1 MNRLLILFLFFALV
15 SCKNDKTA
23 VIESKKLL
31 GQDYAKELLEKVI
44 SAKQFNAL
52 NEITI
57 IPDKETAI
65 EIAEKILFKVY
76 GKENIEEQKPYEI
89 YLIDGYW
96 IMFGTLHYD
105 VGGTFLIVMDSK
117 NGEVINIGHGK

>member
-15 SCKNDKTA
+15 SCKNDKAA
-23 VIESKKLL
+23 VNESKKLL
-31 GQDYAKELLEKVI
+31 GQDYATELLEKVI
-44 SAKQFNAL
+44 TGKQFNAL

-65 EIAEKILFKVY
+65 KIAEKILFKVY

-96 IMFGTLHYD
+96 IMFGTLHYG